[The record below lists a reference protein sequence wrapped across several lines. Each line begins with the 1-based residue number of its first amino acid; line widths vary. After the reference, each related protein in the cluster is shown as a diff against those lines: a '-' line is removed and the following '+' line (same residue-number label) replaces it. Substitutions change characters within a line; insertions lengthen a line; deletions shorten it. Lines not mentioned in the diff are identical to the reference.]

1 MRSDR
6 RLRTVLAALLAT
18 TLAATVAACSSDE
31 SATTTTAPRR
41 STTTTTTTTIAP
53 GSQAPLQPDWAWQ
66 SGAADDDTLESATGR
81 RDAVLAVGGAHRGL
95 APVAPPG
102 STLITLASADG
113 TLRSASDSPVDA
125 ADDLARAVGAGSD
138 GTALACGS
146 ISSAATAGFS
156 DAADAWCAPV
166 TEAGALG
173 ELTIGGSEG
182 EEIVNGT
189 ALTADSGY
197 AYVAASTDGLYP
209 GAEDPTGGF
218 LGERDALLLRTD
230 PTGAPRWARQFGTQG
245 NDSANG
251 VTTTADGDAAV
262 AGDSED
268 GNFGFDDGSER
279 RGGQDAWAAR
289 FDPSGNQRWLT
300 PFGTPG
306 RDSARTVASGGDAS
320 RGTEAVVAA
329 GSTDGTVASGAPG
342 SAAAAGGL
350 DVLVAA
356 FDAGGRQQWITQ
368 LGSPADDEA
377 TGAVIDGQT
386 LYVAGTAGAP
396 IVGAERVDVPG
407 GPTNSPG
414 GGRDGFLSAYDLTT
428 GTWQWTALFG
438 STGDDRVNGLT
449 LTDDG
454 HLVVVGTTSGTLA
467 ATQLAGAT
475 DGFAVAF
482 PITGASGGAS
492 SAV

>member
-6 RLRTVLAALLAT
+6 RFRTVLAALV
-18 TLAATVAACSSDE
+18 ATVIGATVVACSSDD
-31 SATTTTAPRR
+31 SATTTTRPRR

-53 GSQAPLQPDWAWQ
+53 GSQAPLQPDWSWQ
-66 SGAADDDTLESATGR
+66 SGAADDDTLESVTGR
-81 RDAVLAVGGAHRGL
+81 GDAVLAVGGAHRGL
-95 APVAPPG
+95 APASPPG
-102 STLITLASADG
+102 SAVVTLASADG
-113 TLRSASDSPVDA
+113 TLRSATDSPSDS
-125 ADDLARAVGAGSD
+125 ADDIARAVGAGSD

-146 ISSAATAGFS
+146 ITSAATAGFS
-156 DAADAWCAPV
+156 GAADAWCAPV
-166 TEAGALG
+166 TSAGGLG
-173 ELTIGGSEG
+173 DLTIGGSDG
-182 EEIVNGT
+182 EEIVHGAAIT
-189 ALTADSGY
+189 EDSAY
-197 AYVAASTDGLYP
+197 AFVAASTDGLYP

-230 PTGAPRWARQFGTQG
+230 PTGRPRWARQFGTQG

-251 VTTTADGDAAV
+251 VTTTPDGDAAV

-268 GNFGFDDGSER
+268 GNFGFDDGTER

-306 RDSARTVASGGDAS
+306 RDSAQAVATGGDAA
-320 RGTEAVVAA
+320 RGTEMVVAA
-329 GSTDGTVASGAPG
+329 GTTDGTVSSGAPG
-342 SAAAAGGL
+342 SAAAAGGS

-356 FDAGGRQQWITQ
+356 FDAAGRQQWITQ

-386 LYVAGTAGAP
+386 IYVAGTAGAA
-396 IVGAERVDVPG
+396 IEGAERVDVPG

-438 STGDDRVNGLT
+438 SPADDRVNALA

-454 HLVVVGTTSGTLA
+454 HLVLVGTTSGTLA
-467 ATQLAGAT
+467 ATPLAGAT
-475 DGFAVAF
+475 DGFAIAF
-482 PITGASGGAS
+482 PITGGSSGAS